1 MSRIIWLAPYPEI
14 VDFFF
19 LKCWFCFMCFNV
31 GVFCNATALS
41 YPLLSLGLVRLPGAM
56 WICRAAQSRVVPSSD
71 TDFFSNVI
79 LVFIEMN

>member
-41 YPLLSLGLVRLPGAM
+41 YPLLSLLHSQELCLAQILIFSAM
-56 WICRAAQSRVVPSSD
+56 
-71 TDFFSNVI
+71 
-79 LVFIEMN
+79 